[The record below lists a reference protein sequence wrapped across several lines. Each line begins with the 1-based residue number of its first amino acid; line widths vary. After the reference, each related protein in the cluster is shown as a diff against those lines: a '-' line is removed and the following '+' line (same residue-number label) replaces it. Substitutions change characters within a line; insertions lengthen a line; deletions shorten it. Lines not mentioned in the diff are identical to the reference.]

1 MTAKKETDSKPIPPQ
16 TIIQDCNFTSHNEV
30 VWDKSVLAT
39 VDKVAQG
46 LLNLTELFTAQ
57 KIVIDALL
65 KISDVN
71 TANAEMVKEYK

>member
-1 MTAKKETDSKPIPPQ
+1 MTAKEIKPVPAQ
-16 TIIQDCNFTSHNEV
+16 TIIQDCNFESHNEV
-30 VWDKSVLAT
+30 IWDKSVLAT

-71 TANAEMVKEYK
+71 TANAEMVKEDK

>member
-1 MTAKKETDSKPIPPQ
+1 MTAKKENDSKLNPPQ
-16 TIIQDCNFTSHNEV
+16 TIIRDCNFTSHNEV
-30 VWDKSVLAT
+30 IWDKSALAT

-71 TANAEMVKEYK
+71 TANAKMVKEDK

>member
-1 MTAKKETDSKPIPPQ
+1 MAAKKEIDSKLNLPQ

-71 TANAEMVKEYK
+71 TANAEMVKEDK

>member
-1 MTAKKETDSKPIPPQ
+1 MTAKKETDCKPIPPQ
-16 TIIQDCNFTSHNEV
+16 TIIKDCNFTSHTEV

-57 KIVIDALL
+57 KED
-65 KISDVN
+65 K
-71 TANAEMVKEYK
+71 